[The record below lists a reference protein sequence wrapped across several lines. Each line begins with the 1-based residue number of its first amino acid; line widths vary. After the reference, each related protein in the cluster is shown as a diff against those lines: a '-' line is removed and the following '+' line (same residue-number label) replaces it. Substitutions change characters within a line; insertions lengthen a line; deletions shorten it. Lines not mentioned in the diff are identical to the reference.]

1 MNERRE
7 AEVDNAVAVSGI
19 SFEGADMPEL
29 LSAFERL
36 KEAIIKAKAN
46 GGGAVDTD
54 VLFGLRWKV
63 SGAIPAEILAGSSN
77 LKFKFAGRLRGPE
90 GRARVPA
97 AAVRAGTAAGASA
110 TVAPL
115 ALRSRSGTGRLDR
128 MSHWRN

>member
-1 MNERRE
+1 MNERKE
-7 AEVDNAVAVSGI
+7 AVDKVAAVSGI
-19 SFEGADMPEL
+19 SFEGVDMPEL

-36 KEAIIKAKAN
+36 KEAIVKAKAN
-46 GGGAVDTD
+46 GGAVDTD
-54 VLFGLRWKV
+54 ALFGLRWKV
-63 SGAIPAEILAGSSN
+63 SSATAIPAEILAASSS
-77 LKFKFAGRLRGPE
+77 LKFKFAGRLRSPE

-128 MSHWRN
+128 MSHWKW